1 LPILFHSSD
10 VSFNLKDKN
19 RFRKW
24 IVDEIKISSFKTGQI
39 NIIFCSDLYLLEIN
53 RKYLNHDFYT
63 DVITF
68 NYNYKRSI
76 AGDIYISIERVKEN
90 AVNFNVEFI
99 TELKRVIIHGVLHLL
114 GHEDNLPELKTLIH
128 EKENEALKRFP

>member
-1 LPILFHSSD
+1 MPILFHSSD